1 MVLVVC
7 GSQANSTKI
16 QVSALIDEL
25 YILYYVKQYE

>member
-16 QVSALIDEL
+16 QVSPLIDEL